1 MIRSRTDRDIEA
13 ILDIW
18 LQASIKAH
26 DFVPDEF
33 WEAQVEDMRTLYIP
47 ASETFVFE
55 QNSDVVGFYSL
66 HDDTLAA
73 IFVQPE
79 LQGQGIGKQLLEHA
93 RVQRTTLTLSVY
105 TENQTACAFYLS
117 QGFKVV
123 SGQFDEH
130 TGHAEYT
137 MTSSGTA

>member
-1 MIRSRTDRDIEA
+1 MIRPRTDRDIEA

-47 ASETFVFE
+47 ASDTFVFE

-66 HDDTLAA
+66 HEDRLAA
-73 IFVQPE
+73 I
-79 LQGQGIGKQLLEHA
+79 LCCRSCRA
-93 RVQRTTLTLSVY
+93 RVSANSCWIMPRLNGHRSACRCIPRTKPAVLFTCRRVSRRSANRSMSTPDALNTL
-105 TENQTACAFYLS
+105 
-117 QGFKVV
+117 
-123 SGQFDEH
+123 
-130 TGHAEYT
+130 
-137 MTSSGTA
+137 